1 METSEMH
8 AATGPTTRPPEDSL
22 VRDARARDA
31 ALGPGIGNLTVDTAD
46 RRILLEMYDHACG
59 ELDDALDEVER
70 LEKELAEVR
79 GDRDLFRR
87 TVEEQARRLQG
98 SAR

>member
-1 METSEMH
+1 VT
-8 AATGPTTRPPEDSL
+8 ATTTRPPEDS
-22 VRDARARDA
+22 VIRDIRASDA
-31 ALGPGIGNLTVDTAD
+31 ALGPGIDNLNADTAD
-46 RRILLEMYDHACG
+46 RRILLRAYDQACG
-59 ELDDALDEVER
+59 ELFEALDEVER
-70 LEKELAEVR
+70 LGKELAEVR